1 MIEIT
6 GFKEIDTVLKKM
18 PARLSEKVLSS
29 AHRSS
34 LIPLVKK
41 AKLLAPEGPTG
52 NLVDSIGTERVTQ
65 SKKGGV
71 QAGPKRRGR
80 FKGNHGHLV
89 EFGTKS
95 RRKKSGANTG
105 SMPAQPFMQP
115 AFDAT
120 KDLVNDQIA
129 EKIGTTLFR
138 FMKRTL
144 KK

>member
-1 MIEIT
+1 M
-6 GFKEIDTVLKKM
+6 KRL
-18 PARLSEKVLSS
+18 PPSLSEKVLAS

-34 LIPLVKK
+34 LLPLVKK

-65 SKKGGV
+65 ARKGGV

-80 FKGNHGHLV
+80 FKGFAGHLV
-89 EFGTKS
+89 EFGTKA
-95 RRKKSGANTG
+95 RTKKRGASTG
-105 SMPAQPFMQP
+105 KMTPKPFMAP
-115 AFDAT
+115 AFEQT

-129 EKIGTTLFR
+129 DNIGKSLFR
-138 FMKRTL
+138 LMKRTL